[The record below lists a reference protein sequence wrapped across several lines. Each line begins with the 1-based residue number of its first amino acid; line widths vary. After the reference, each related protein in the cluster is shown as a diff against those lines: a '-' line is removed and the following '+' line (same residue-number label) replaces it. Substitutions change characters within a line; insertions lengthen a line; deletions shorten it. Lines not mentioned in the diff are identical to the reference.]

1 METLLEDSDGYS
13 VQLRPVSR
21 REIEHNDIDY
31 LQDLSIRHYERQ
43 EAAVADE
50 MEFFGDQAEN
60 TITRTIR
67 ISLSDLLMT
76 QRALKALLPE
86 WKIVRETCYDWRKSV
101 NTRRLAVEVAPEQF
115 DFVLEW
121 GRQFLHGPGGERMI
135 MDVFADSD
143 RDCDD
148 SEMTFTLPEH
158 RHEWLKRLLPKL
170 REWSDANHF
179 YRNQAITAQGEFV
192 KFESDAT
199 LEDVIL
205 HPDTRLALRRNCI
218 DLLAYSELY
227 KANKIPLRRGIVLH
241 GPPGTG
247 KTSIG
252 RALAQQC
259 NATFILCTPG
269 MLVEPKDVR
278 RVFKWA
284 RRFAPTILFFEDVDM
299 VAGNRH
305 DGGRG
310 GVLGEF
316 LSGLDGLDSS
326 GGVITIATTNDLRS
340 IESAL
345 KDRPNRFDCVL
356 EIGALQKEQRLEYL
370 QRWSQRNTAGT
381 ALSGHEFN
389 AERIAEKTNGFT
401 GAQMQELCRVMVFV
415 AVEERVQN
423 NDSRAEMIPLT
434 DAHFD
439 AAFKRMGKKRRR
451 PVGFVKNED
460 D

>member
-1 METLLEDSDGYS
+1 MDTLLEDTDGFS
-13 VQLRPVSR
+13 VQLRPTSH
-21 REIEHNDIDY
+21 REIERDNHDH
-31 LQDLSIRHYERQ
+31 LQNLTIRHYERQ

-50 MEFFGDQAEN
+50 LQFFGEETDQ

-76 QRALKALLPE
+76 QRAIKAMLPQ
-86 WKIVRETCYDWRKSV
+86 WKIVREACYNDRKSV
-101 NTRRLAVEVAPEQF
+101 NTRRLAVEVAPDQF

-121 GRQFLHGPGGERMI
+121 GRQFWCGPGGERMI
-135 MDVFADSD
+135 IDVFADKD
-143 RDCDD
+143 RECDD
-148 SEMTFTLPEH
+148 SEITFSLPAH
-158 RHEWLKRLLPKL
+158 RHDWLKRLLPKL
-170 REWSDANHF
+170 REWSDSNHF

-192 KFESDAT
+192 KFESDAV
-199 LEDVIL
+199 LDDVIL
-205 HPDTRLALRRNCI
+205 HPDIRLALRRNCI
-218 DLLAYSELY
+218 DLLSYAELY
-227 KANKIPLRRGIVLH
+227 KANKISLRRGIVLH

-284 RRFAPTILFFEDVDM
+284 RRFAPAILFFEDIDM
-299 VAGNRH
+299 VAGNRY

-345 KDRPNRFDCVL
+345 KDRPNRFDCIL
-356 EIGALQKEQRLEYL
+356 EIGALKKEQRLEYL
-370 QRWSQRNTAGT
+370 ERWSLRNIAGT

-389 AERIAEKTNGFT
+389 AEKVAQKTGGFT
-401 GAQMQELCRVMVFV
+401 GAQMQEICRMAVFV
-415 AVEERVQN
+415 AVEERVQK
-423 NDSRAEMIPLT
+423 NDTTAEMISLT
-434 DAHFD
+434 DVHFEE
-439 AAFKRMGKKRRR
+439 ASRRMGKKTRRT
-451 PVGFVKNED
+451 VGFVKNDED
-460 D
+460 